1 MLHAISQTAGAGA
14 KLRQAMLRRAAML
27 LCIFAVAACTSTS
40 EYLSV
45 DDGYTVGQR
54 YKKNKPNYPE
64 IEWVSLEFERG
75 YGVEF
80 DRPYKSVDTRD
91 LHLDIFTPTESKRN
105 GKAAILVHG
114 GGWQSGN
121 KSHMYVLA
129 NKLTQKGYTVLV
141 PEYRLAVEAPYPA
154 GLVDINS
161 AIVWAKE
168 HSETYGFSGD
178 DIVLVGGSSGGQMV
192 ALNAHSADEPLFQ
205 AGSETDTSVAAVV
218 DLDGVLD
225 FTTPTALKYENWS
238 KGKSGAGLWF
248 GGSYE
253 KKQSVWEEASAVN
266 HIDAASPPT
275 LIMSSGHLRF
285 TAGREEV
292 QEKLDALGIP
302 NEYFEYEGM
311 FHTFWLFDP
320 YVSEVADR
328 IDGFVQSLTTPETT
342 EQ

>member
-1 MLHAISQTAGAGA
+1 MLQANKLIADAGLSGA
-14 KLRQAMLRRAAML
+14 LIALHRATVLIGL
-27 LCIFAVAACTSTS
+27 LIVAACASTS
-40 EYLSV
+40 NYLSV

-64 IEWVSLEFERG
+64 IEWVSLSFERG
-75 YGVEF
+75 YGIEF
-80 DRPYKSVDTRD
+80 DRPYKTVETRD
-91 LHLDIFTPTESKRN
+91 LHLDIFTPSSVQRN

-129 NKLTQKGYTVLV
+129 NKLSQKGYTVLV

-168 HSETYGFSGD
+168 HSDTYGFSAD

-192 ALNAHSADEPLFQ
+192 ALLAHSADEPLFK
-205 AGSETDTSVAAVV
+205 AGPDTDTSVAAVV

-238 KGKSGAGLWF
+238 KGKSGAGLWL
-248 GGSYE
+248 GGAYE

-266 HIDAASPPT
+266 HIGLASPPT

-292 QEKLDALGIP
+292 QAKLDALGIS
-302 NEYFEYEGM
+302 NDYFEYEGM

-328 IDGFVQSLTTPETT
+328 IDAFVQSLTTPNIN